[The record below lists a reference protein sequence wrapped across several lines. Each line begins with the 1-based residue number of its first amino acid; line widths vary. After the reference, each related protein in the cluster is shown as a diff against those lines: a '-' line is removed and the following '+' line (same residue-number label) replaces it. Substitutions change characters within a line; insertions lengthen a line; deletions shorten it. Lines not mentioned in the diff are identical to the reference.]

1 MSVDT
6 VSKEYQMLLPEV
18 QKNRAVVKGERAI
31 KDPSVA
37 HQYLPPLASMC
48 AITVT
53 DEEGNQSKQITQGLT
68 PEGRVSYNKY
78 LSLAYFYAATG
89 RTVEGLTGLIF
100 AKSATK
106 DIPERIEYLNE
117 NADGRGNSLRSFSQR
132 LVREAFQT
140 PKVGVLVEFPRVEQR
155 VTVAESEQLNLRP
168 RFVCYPFETIINWHT
183 ETINNIEKLTLVVLK
198 ETVNK
203 QKDRFEIES
212 TVQYRVLELR
222 DMEFD
227 GKVVKCYCQSLYN
240 DKKEEI
246 NPPTAVMVNNQPSDE
261 IPFYEI
267 CVGEDGK
274 TLIDD
279 LADANLNH
287 YRFFSDYAA
296 KEHASAFPIF
306 YETGVVE
313 EGKNVLIGP
322 GSKWENSMVDAQFG
336 VVQTES
342 DGGSMRAYLQDME
355 QRMAALGA
363 EMLKPRINQ
372 AESAEAKGL
381 DQVAQNSTTAD
392 LAMTVSGTLKKALTF
407 AAKWM
412 GVEYDV
418 IYELN
423 TDYNP
428 TGMNPQLL
436 TALMN
441 AVQVG
446 EISSQTFYE
455 NLQRGEIA
463 NPERSFEDEQALI
476 KKRDMGE

>member
-1 MSVDT
+1 MSKVDT
-6 VSKEYQMLLPEV
+6 VRKEYELLLPDV

-31 KDPSVA
+31 KEGQNA
-37 HQYLPPLASMC
+37 LAYLPPLPSMC
-48 AITVT
+48 ASLVE
-53 DEEGNQSKQITQGLT
+53 DEAGNQSYAIGSSLT
-68 PEGRVSYNKY
+68 YEGRASYNKY
-78 LSLAYFYAATG
+78 RSLAYFYAATG
-89 RTVEGLTGLIF
+89 RTVDGLTGLIF
-100 AKSATK
+100 AKSAKK
-106 DIPERIEYLNE
+106 DLPERIDYLNK
-117 NADGRGNSLRSFSQR
+117 NVNGRGDSIRTFSQR

-140 PKVGVLVEFPRVEQR
+140 PRLGVLVEFPKVEGR
-155 VTVAESEQLNLRP
+155 VTVAESERLNLRP
-168 RFVCYPFETIINWHT
+168 RLVCYPFETIINWHY
-183 ETINNIEKLTLVVLK
+183 ETIKNEETLTLVVLK
-198 ETVNK
+198 ETVNT
-203 QKDRFEIES
+203 QTERFSIEAK
-212 TVQYRVLELR
+212 TQYRVLELI
-222 DMEFD
+222 D
-227 GKVVKCYCQSLYN
+227 GSYHQSLYD
-240 DKKEEI
+240 DKGDEI
-246 NPPTAVMVNNQPSDE
+246 NPPTQIMVNGASSSV
-261 IPFYEI
+261 IPFFEI
-267 CVGEDGK
+267 SCGEDNK

-287 YRFFSDYAA
+287 YRFFADYAA

-306 YETGVVE
+306 FETGAVD

-322 GSKWENSMVDAQFG
+322 GSKWENPVTDATFG

-342 DGGSMRAYLQDME
+342 DGGSMRTYLQDME

-392 LAMTVSGTLKKALTF
+392 LAMTVSDVMRKALQF
-407 AAKWM
+407 CAKWM
-412 GVEYDV
+412 GVETEV

-455 NLQRGEIA
+455 NLQKGEIA

-476 KKRDMGE
+476 TQRDMGE